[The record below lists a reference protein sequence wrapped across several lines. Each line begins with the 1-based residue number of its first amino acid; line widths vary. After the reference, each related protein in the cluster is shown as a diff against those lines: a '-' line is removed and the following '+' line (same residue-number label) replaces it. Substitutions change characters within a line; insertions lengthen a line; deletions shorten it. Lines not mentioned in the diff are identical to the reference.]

1 MQGIYLHIMADALG
15 SLAVVVSTILVRF
28 TGWSGFD
35 PLASCVIAI
44 LIFASAV
51 PLVYSTAT
59 ILLLSIDSDIEY
71 NLRDILAGVSG
82 LRGVVGYAV
91 PKFWIDSTEKTVG
104 ECDHHHNH
112 HGHNHSH
119 GPTHD
124 QHSHHDKHTEEHY
137 HPQSL
142 THDDHCNKGEESAI
156 LGVIHVIASQSAD
169 LHDVRRRTS
178 QYLGS
183 KNMDIIVQVEREGEG
198 RCWCGGGLRSI

>member
-35 PLASCVIAI
+35 PLASCMIAI
-44 LIFASAV
+44 LIFASAI

-71 NLRDILAGVSG
+71 NLRDILAGISG

-91 PKFWIDSTEKTVG
+91 PKFWLDSAERKDEDHTHNHHHHGHSHIHPRAHDQHDHHPNCVE
-104 ECDHHHNH
+104 EDHHHD
-112 HGHNHSH
+112 S
-119 GPTHD
+119 
-124 QHSHHDKHTEEHY
+124 S
-137 HPQSL
+137 
-142 THDDHCNKGEESAI
+142 THDDHCDKADESPI
-156 LGVIHVIASQSAD
+156 LGVIHVIASQAAD
-169 LHDVRRRTS
+169 LQDVRRRTS
-178 QYLGS
+178 QYLRS

-198 RCWCGGGLRSI
+198 RCWCGGGLKSI

>member
-82 LRGVVGYAV
+82 LRGVVGYSV

-104 ECDHHHNH
+104 ERGHHHHH

-119 GPTHD
+119 GPTHE
-124 QHSHHDKHTEEHY
+124 QHSHHDGHTEEQY
-137 HPQSL
+137 HPQNL
-142 THDDHCNKGEESAI
+142 THDGHCNQAEESAI

-169 LHDVRRRTS
+169 LQDVRRRTS
-178 QYLGS
+178 QYLRS